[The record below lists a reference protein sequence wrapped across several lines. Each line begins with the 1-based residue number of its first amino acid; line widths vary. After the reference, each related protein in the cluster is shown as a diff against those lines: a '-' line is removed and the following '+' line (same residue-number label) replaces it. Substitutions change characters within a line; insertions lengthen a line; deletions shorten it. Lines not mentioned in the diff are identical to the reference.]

1 MAASHNREPDGTEL
15 RLDRFR
21 SFTVAHPRL
30 VEAKETLINA
40 IRGAEP
46 NSLIFVFGPTGVGK
60 TTLRLKTEQLIT
72 AELLSE
78 LHEDITRVP
87 VVSVEAVAPESG
99 SFNWRD
105 HYKRLLHQLDEPLID
120 RKLNRQVERAFFEP
134 SMRFMPTFRA
144 VGTEYRYAVEQAIR
158 YRRPVAVMID
168 EAQHLTKV
176 GSGRRLVDQLDV
188 IKSMANH
195 TFTPHV
201 MIGTYDLLAFRN
213 LSGQLSRRS
222 LDVHFSRYRVDRPGE
237 AAIFMNVVRSFASHL
252 PVNDP
257 DEFAVDWEFLY
268 ERSVGCIGILKDW
281 LAQALSVMLRRGAS
295 QLERRDLEACALSV
309 NQCEKILSEC
319 VEGEMLLEESDESRR
334 RLRARLGLD
343 ATQIAKARQSRS
355 TVPTTHAQRA
365 RVNRRP
371 GQRIAKRDPIGIG
384 AEIYGV

>member
-144 VGTEYRYAVEQAIR
+144 VGTEYRYAV
-158 YRRPVAVMID
+158 
-168 EAQHLTKV
+168 
-176 GSGRRLVDQLDV
+176 
-188 IKSMANH
+188 
-195 TFTPHV
+195 
-201 MIGTYDLLAFRN
+201 
-213 LSGQLSRRS
+213 
-222 LDVHFSRYRVDRPGE
+222 
-237 AAIFMNVVRSFASHL
+237 
-252 PVNDP
+252 
-257 DEFAVDWEFLY
+257 
-268 ERSVGCIGILKDW
+268 
-281 LAQALSVMLRRGAS
+281 
-295 QLERRDLEACALSV
+295 
-309 NQCEKILSEC
+309 
-319 VEGEMLLEESDESRR
+319 
-334 RLRARLGLD
+334 
-343 ATQIAKARQSRS
+343 
-355 TVPTTHAQRA
+355 
-365 RVNRRP
+365 
-371 GQRIAKRDPIGIG
+371 
-384 AEIYGV
+384 